1 MQFFFWWTL
10 SITAPLWLN
19 DDLHFYSN
27 FYPKRWRHFT
37 FIIGPKINCNQHH
50 VFSVLN
56 TAPVGGWVRGE
67 SWTLLIYPWHWLST
81 QARSMHWERDYAKLC
96 KSSILPLELVCFLTA
111 RGKSWSWPTKTKLN
125 PINLKCQGH
134 IRQVHIHISSL
145 HFAVFTMLL
154 ARPSKC
160 ISTVRGEP
168 QKINKT
174 GLT

>member
-1 MQFFFWWTL
+1 MMICIF
-10 SITAPLWLN
+10 TATFTPR
-19 DDLHFYSN
+19 DEDILHS
-27 FYPKRWRHFT
+27 
-37 FIIGPKINCNQHH
+37 IIGPKINCNQHH

-56 TAPVGGWVRGE
+56 TSPVGGWVRGE